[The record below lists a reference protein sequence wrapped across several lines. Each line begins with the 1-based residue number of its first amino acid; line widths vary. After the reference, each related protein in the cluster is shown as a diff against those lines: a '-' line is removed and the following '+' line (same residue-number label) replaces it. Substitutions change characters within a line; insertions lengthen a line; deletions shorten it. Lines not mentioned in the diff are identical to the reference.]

1 MHGGGP
7 LRTAS
12 ILEYLRKRDFA
23 VDLIL
28 FNAPSEPPGF
38 EDVLSINLPKH
49 SKSLPAR
56 LVRNA
61 FRFIRQVPPLVDRF
75 SGYEKLMAKWLEGRT
90 YDVAVIE
97 HFWAAPYVDL
107 LRRHA
112 VRVVCNLHNVE
123 SVWLKGMRLPFV
135 SAARRLEHNLLP
147 MFDTVLV
154 TSKDDAA
161 RIPVPSVV
169 YPNAIP
175 FREKPVR
182 PAVVAGQPRIAM
194 SANFEFAPNSQG
206 AQWFARKVWPLLNHI
221 PWKLIGRY
229 SEQMSLGV
237 ATGPV
242 EDALPELARVDVAI
256 VPLLA
261 GSGTRLKILEAWAAG
276 TPVVSTT
283 IGCEGLGVTS
293 GVELLIGD
301 TPEQFADA
309 VERLL
314 ESKHLRAALAIMGR
328 RRYEEE
334 FTWPKA
340 WEKLDEARA
349 LY

>member
-28 FNAPSEPPGF
+28 FDAPSEPPGF

-49 SKSLPAR
+49 SRSLAAR
-56 LVRNA
+56 LARNA
-61 FRFIRQVPPLVDRF
+61 IRFIRQVPPLVDRF

-112 VRVVCNLHNVE
+112 VRVVCDLHNVE
-123 SVWLKGMRLPFV
+123 SVWLKRMRLPFV
-135 SAARRLEHNLLP
+135 GAARRLEHKLLP

-154 TSKDDAA
+154 TSKEDAA

-169 YPNAIP
+169 YPNALP

-182 PAVVAGQPRIAM
+182 PPVPAGQPRIAM
-194 SANFEFAPNSQG
+194 SGNFDFAPNVQG
-206 AQWFARKVWPLLNHI
+206 ARWFSRNVWPQLDHI
-221 PWKLIGRY
+221 PWKLIGRC
-229 SEQMSLGV
+229 SDQMPFGV
-237 ATGPV
+237 ATGAV
-242 EDALPELARVDVAI
+242 EDALPELARVEVAI

-301 TPEQFADA
+301 TPEEFADA
-309 VERLL
+309 VLRLL
-314 ESKHLRAALAIMGR
+314 DSKHLRAALAIMGR
-328 RRYEEE
+328 RRYEQE